1 MDYVCFNETLRM
13 WIEISCEFKASTS
26 PHFSAWNT
34 DESRRALKEKPVSSR
49 RQETTD
55 IAEVVKKETLHIV
68 SGNVN
73 GVATMEND
81 MQVPQKTKNRTPR
94 WSNNSTPVDTQR
106 TRRQDLDILSAPMFT
121 AALFTVAKMLK
132 QPKCPLTMSEL

>member
-26 PHFSAWNT
+26 PHFYQSAWNT
-34 DESRRALKEKPVSSR
+34 DESKRALKEKPVSSR

-55 IAEVVKKETLHIV
+55 VADLVKKETFHIC

-81 MQVPQKTKNRTPR
+81 M
-94 WSNNSTPVDTQR
+94 
-106 TRRQDLDILSAPMFT
+106 
-121 AALFTVAKMLK
+121 
-132 QPKCPLTMSEL
+132 